1 MDGEVLYEFI
11 VVDVCYLNFSF
22 SVNFQYP
29 SFIFGE
35 KVYLWSIHL
44 RSKYETWILKIE

>member
-1 MDGEVLYEFI
+1 MDDEVLYEFTA
-11 VVDVCYLNFSF
+11 VDVCYLIISF

-29 SFIFGE
+29 SFIFRE

-44 RSKYETWILKIE
+44 RSKYETWILKID